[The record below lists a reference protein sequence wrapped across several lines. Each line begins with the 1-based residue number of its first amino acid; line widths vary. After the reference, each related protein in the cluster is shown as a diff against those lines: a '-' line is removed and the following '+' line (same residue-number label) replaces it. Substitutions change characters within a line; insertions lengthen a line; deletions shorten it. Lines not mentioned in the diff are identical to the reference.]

1 MSRPSLPVRVLVTRS
16 VLSRKPD
23 GSIFVLQELRVER
36 KSQKRIV
43 LGKLRYLQK
52 DVEWDL
58 RKLFGTRVNVQ
69 FSIVGGNK

>member
-1 MSRPSLPVRVLVTRS
+1 MNHPPVRVRVLATRS
-16 VLSRKPD
+16 ALSRKPD
-23 GSIFVLQELRVER
+23 NSISVLQELRVER

-58 RKLFGTRVNVQ
+58 RKLFGTRVNVE
-69 FSIVGGNK
+69 FSILGGNK

>member
-1 MSRPSLPVRVLVTRS
+1 MLATRS
-16 VLSRKPD
+16 ALSRKPD
-23 GSIFVLQELRVER
+23 NSIFVLQELRVER

-58 RKLFGTRVNVQ
+58 RKLFGTRVSVQ

>member
-1 MSRPSLPVRVLVTRS
+1 MNHPPVRVRVLVTRS
-16 VLSRKPD
+16 ALSRKPD
-23 GSIFVLQELRVER
+23 NSIFVLQELRVER

-58 RKLFGTRVNVQ
+58 RKLFGTRVNVH